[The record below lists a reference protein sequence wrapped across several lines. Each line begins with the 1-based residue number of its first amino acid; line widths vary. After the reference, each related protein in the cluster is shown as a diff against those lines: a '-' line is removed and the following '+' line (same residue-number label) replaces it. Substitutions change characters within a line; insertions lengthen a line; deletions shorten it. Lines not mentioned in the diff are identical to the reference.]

1 MAEMAAASPWDS
13 LSWQAALAR
22 SRLYARRAR
31 AAAGVVDQGAEVGNR
46 LGGSVAA
53 AMFAAQHGAQ
63 ILRVHDVAETRQA
76 LTVQTAL
83 LDF

>member
-1 MAEMAAASPWDS
+1 MSNFE
-13 LSWQAALAR
+13 QQKTKFRTQTGFIAAL
-22 SRLYARRAR
+22 
-31 AAAGVVDQGAEVGNR
+31 DQGAEVGER

-53 AMFAAQHGAQ
+53 ALFAAQHGAQ

-83 LDF
+83 LDV